1 MNWAKR
7 SVSWIGCASLPA
19 MLFVAL
25 LLLGQFVALSHSVD
39 HDSEPSDCMVC
50 RVSKPH
56 EQLIEGLLL
65 ETTVN
70 QSANDRSGRHAQLR
84 LRTLRHTR
92 SENAGASRFRA

>member
-19 MLFVAL
+19 MLFVAF

-50 RVSKPH
+50 RISKPH
-56 EQLIEGLLL
+56 EQLIVAL
-65 ETTVN
+65 
-70 QSANDRSGRHAQLR
+70 SAARVAVPAEPTDPVFVQAQPGVESVICD
-84 LRTLRHTR
+84 TLR
-92 SENAGASRFRA
+92 ERAPPVHS